1 MASSAQHEQHHV
13 LPEWYDFLRRHV
25 ILSLLIVCEVVTNG
39 GLVLLLVVHDVN
51 DPLSWS
57 WLEWLYALTL
67 PLGIGLVTGGLAVS
81 LSQVSADAFSQGKW
95 IRGLC
100 FFLVMLFYGAIE
112 VWASLVERSATSKPT
127 PADLLA
133 FAWAGI
139 QPTPI
144 TVSAL
149 IFALMLP
156 FSAIFVGFANRP
168 KTMEDDETWEQKAKR
183 RIAEARLKAE
193 LATITTGAAASVFG
207 GFLRQAKAAAKGEA
221 NQPITEEQTSD
232 KAEAKLPDNVHQLP
246 VVSPSRA
253 QHSSRLPHTKGP
265 WKKEDLMACIAEEY
279 PQVTLEESAALSTIK
294 TLGNGRMKGT
304 AYVAN
309 IAACKSWARKTY
321 GVPLSSQS
329 PRSLA
334 G

>member
-1 MASSAQHEQHHV
+1 MASNIQQEQHHA

-25 ILSLLIVCEVVTNG
+25 VLSLLIVCEVVTNG

-67 PLGIGLVTGGLAVS
+67 PIGIGLVTGGLAVS
-81 LSQVSADAFSQGKW
+81 LSQVSADAFAQGRW
-95 IRGLC
+95 LLGLL

-133 FAWAGI
+133 FAWAGM

-144 TVSAL
+144 TVSAI

-156 FSAIFVGFANRP
+156 FSAVFVGFANRP
-168 KTMEDDETWEQKAKR
+168 KTMEDDETWEQKAR
-183 RIAEARLKAE
+183 RNLAQAELNAE
-193 LATITTGAAASVFG
+193 LAAINTGMAASVVG
-207 GFLRQAKAAAKGEA
+207 GFFRQAKAAAKGEGNPSLA
-221 NQPITEEQTSD
+221 AAQTTD
-232 KAEAKLPDNVHQLP
+232 KGEGLSPPTVHHLDR
-246 VVSPSRA
+246 VSASPA
-253 QHSSRLPHTKGP
+253 QHSSRLPHAKGP
-265 WKKEDLMACIAEEY
+265 WKKDDLMAYIAEEY
-279 PQVTLEESAALSTIK
+279 PQVTLEESAALAAIK
-294 TLGNGRMKGT
+294 GLGNGKMKGT
-304 AYVAN
+304 AY
-309 IAACKSWARKTY
+309 IASMLACKAWARKTY
-321 GVPLSSQS
+321 GPPLSSQGI
-329 PRSLA
+329 RLVA

>member
-1 MASSAQHEQHHV
+1 MARNVQREQHHV
-13 LPEWYDFLRRHV
+13 LPDWYDFLRRHV
-25 ILSLLIVCEVVTNG
+25 VLSLLIICEVVTNG

-67 PLGIGLVTGGLAVS
+67 PIGIGLVTGGLAVS
-81 LSQVSADAFSQGKW
+81 LSQVSADAFAQGRW
-95 IRGLC
+95 LRGLL

-156 FSAIFVGFANRP
+156 FSAVFVGFANRP
-168 KTMEDDETWEQKAKR
+168 KTVEDDETWDAKARR

-193 LATITTGAAASVFG
+193 LASITTGAAASVVG
-207 GFLRQAKAAAKGEA
+207 GFFRQAKAAAKGDA
-221 NQPITEEQTSD
+221 IPPLASMQTKD
-232 KAEAKLPDNVHQLP
+232 KGAVEPPSNV
-246 VVSPSRA
+246 
-253 QHSSRLPHTKGP
+253 
-265 WKKEDLMACIAEEY
+265 Y
-279 PQVTLEESAALSTIK
+279 ALDRT
-294 TLGNGRMKGT
+294 TR
-304 AYVAN
+304 
-309 IAACKSWARKTY
+309 
-321 GVPLSSQS
+321 
-329 PRSLA
+329 
-334 G
+334 